1 MSAAYTAMPLWVVL
15 SSLIAA
21 VLILAVGEP
30 FGRTRSAINLVA
42 AVVKLVLV
50 CVMLWGVGQGHEFR
64 VTAALAPGIEFRLH
78 ADALTMLLS
87 VLSAILWLVT
97 TVYAIGYLEGSHDRA
112 RFFGFFSLCVTATMG
127 VAAAGNLFT
136 FFIFYELLSLSTW
149 PLVVHDG
156 TRRAMRAGVA
166 YLAFTLGGGAV
177 LLVGIVIVQLL
188 AGDTGFTP
196 GGFMAATGASKTL
209 LMCVFLLLFA
219 GTAVKAAIV
228 PLHVW
233 LPRAM
238 VAPAPVSALLHAVAV
253 VKAGAFGIVRLVYD
267 VFGLELTAA
276 LGMNH
281 VVAAAAAVTILFGSM
296 QALRQSDLKAL
307 LAYSTV
313 SQVSY
318 IALGVGIGSP
328 LASIG
333 GLAHLVHQGLMKI
346 TLFFCAG
353 NLARANGITA
363 IAQMDG
369 IGRNMP
375 WTMSAFTV
383 AALGMIG
390 VPPVAGFLSKWYLGL
405 GGIEQGQYWVVVLL
419 VISTVLNAAYFLPLI
434 GRAWFAPPPANG
446 GGTGLREARASLLW
460 PTLIAAALALG
471 AGFLGGMP
479 YSPLEWTRFIVER
492 VYG

>member
-1 MSAAYTAMPLWVVL
+1 MPLWVVL
-15 SSLIAA
+15 SSLVAA
-21 VLILAVGEP
+21 VLILIVGEP
-30 FGRTRSAINLVA
+30 YGRTRAAINVVA
-42 AVVKLVLV
+42 AVVKLLLV
-50 CVMLWGVGQGHEFR
+50 TVMLWGVGQGHDFQFSA
-64 VTAALAPGIEFRLH
+64 TLAPGIDFHLH

-97 TVYAIGYLEGSHDRA
+97 TIYAIGYLKDSHDRA

-156 TRRAMRAGVA
+156 TPKAMRAGAA
-166 YLAFTLGGGAV
+166 YLAFTLVGGAL
-177 LLVGIVIVQLL
+177 LLVGIVVVQLL
-188 AGDTGFTP
+188 AGGTGFTP

-209 LMCVFLLLFA
+209 LVCVFLLLFA
-219 GTAVKAAIV
+219 GTAVKAALV

-267 VFGLELTAA
+267 VFGLELTAL

-281 VVAAAAAVTILFGSM
+281 VVAAAAAVTILYGSM
-296 QALRQSDLKAL
+296 QALKQTDLKAV

-353 NLARANGITA
+353 NLVHTHGVTKITE
-363 IAQMDG
+363 MDG
-369 IGRNMP
+369 AGRRMP
-375 WTMSAFTV
+375 WTMSAFTI

-405 GGIEQGQYWVVVLL
+405 GGLQHGQSWIVPLL
-419 VISTVLNAAYFLPLI
+419 VISTILNAAYFLPLI
-434 GRAWFAPPPANG
+434 RRAWFAPVPGNQRDAG
-446 GGTGLREARASLLW
+446 VREAPASLLW
-460 PTLIAAALALG
+460 PTLVAAALALG
-471 AGFLGGMP
+471 SGFLGGMP
-479 YSPLEWTRFIVER
+479 YSPLEWARFIVER

>member
-1 MSAAYTAMPLWVVL
+1 MATVYTAMPLWVVM
-15 SSLIAA
+15 SSLLAA
-21 VLILAVGEP
+21 LLIFALGEP
-30 FGRTRSAINLVA
+30 FRRTRVVINLAA

-50 CVMLWGVGQGHEFR
+50 AIMLWGVARGHEFGFR
-64 VTAALAPGIEFRLH
+64 AGIVPGIELHLH
-78 ADALTMLLS
+78 ADDLTMLLS

-97 TVYAIGYLEGSHDRA
+97 TVYAIGYLEDSPNRA

-127 VAAAGNLFT
+127 VATAGNLFT

-149 PLVVHDG
+149 PLVVHRG
-156 TRRAMRAGVA
+156 TEKALRAGAV

-177 LLVGIVIVQLL
+177 LLAGIIAAQLA
-188 AGDTGFTP
+188 AGHTGFTP
-196 GGFMAATGASKTL
+196 GGFMQAADATRPVLIGIF
-209 LMCVFLLLFA
+209 VLLFV
-219 GTAVKAAIV
+219 GMAVKAAMV
-228 PLHVW
+228 PLHYW

-253 VKAGAFGIVRLVYD
+253 VKAGAFGIIRLVYD

-276 LGMNH
+276 LGMGQ
-281 VVAAAAAVTILFGSM
+281 VVAAAAAFSMIYGSVL
-296 QALRQSDLKAL
+296 ALRQNDLKAR

-318 IALGVGIGSP
+318 IVLGVGIGGP

-353 NLARANGITA
+353 NLAETHDVKTIDA
-363 IAQMDG
+363 MDG
-369 IGRNMP
+369 AGRLMP
-375 WTMSAFTV
+375 WTMGAFTI

-405 GGIEQGQYWVVVLL
+405 GGIAAGQYWVVAVL
-419 VISTVLNAAYFLPLI
+419 VASTVLNAAYFLPILR
-434 GRAWFAPPPANG
+434 RAWFAAPAG
-446 GGTGLREARASLLW
+446 RLARATTGEAAPSLLW
-460 PTLIAAALALG
+460 PTLITAALALG

-479 YSPLEWTRFIVER
+479 YSPLDWARFITEQ
-492 VYG
+492 VYR